1 MILEDVFDIFLN
13 LYFYRKSRKINMNTA
28 DLFLWILD
36 NLNYWVV
43 LLFMAIESSFIPFPS
58 EVVVPPAAWKAMDP
72 SSGQD
77 TWILWAVA
85 GVLYGAV
92 MALVRGIRK

>member
-13 LYFYRKSRKINMNTA
+13 LYFNRKSRKINMNTA

-43 LLFMAIESSFIPFPS
+43 LLFMATESSFI
-58 EVVVPPAAWKAMDP
+58 
-72 SSGQD
+72 
-77 TWILWAVA
+77 
-85 GVLYGAV
+85 
-92 MALVRGIRK
+92 

>member
-13 LYFYRKSRKINMNTA
+13 LYFNRKSRKINMNTA

-43 LLFMAIESSFIPFPS
+43 LLFMAIESSFIPFP
-58 EVVVPPAAWKAMDP
+58 
-72 SSGQD
+72 
-77 TWILWAVA
+77 
-85 GVLYGAV
+85 
-92 MALVRGIRK
+92 